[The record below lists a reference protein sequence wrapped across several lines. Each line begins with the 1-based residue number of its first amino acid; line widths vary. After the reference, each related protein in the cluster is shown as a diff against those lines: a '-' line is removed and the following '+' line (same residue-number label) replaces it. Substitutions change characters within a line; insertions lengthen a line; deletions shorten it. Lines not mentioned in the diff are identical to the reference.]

1 MMMYEPAAMASLLN
15 VWVTTN
21 LFVGLLDEEMPVI
34 VNVSADPI
42 PDRYCP
48 TDRVVALD
56 TVNVFDAE
64 VILLP
69 LFELTPTYPVN
80 ETLLYGIIF
89 VVETNVVD
97 TFSVPA
103 VIVAVDEILIT
114 VADVTSV
121 TLTVPLPSDPNDKV
135 VAPVRIAPTAT

>member
-21 LFVGLLDEEMPVI
+21 LFVGLLDEAMPVI

-64 VILLP
+64 VIVLP
-69 LFELTPTYPVN
+69 LFELAPTYPVN
-80 ETLLYGIIF
+80 ATLLYGIIF

-103 VIVAVDEILIT
+103 VIVAVDEILIA

-135 VAPVRIAPTAT
+135 VAPVRIAPTVT

>member
-21 LFVGLLDEEMPVI
+21 LFVGLLDEAMPVI

-56 TVNVFDAE
+56 TVNVFDAL

-80 ETLLYGIIF
+80 ATLLYGIIF
-89 VVETNVVD
+89 VVETNAVD

-103 VIVAVDEILIT
+103 LIVAVEEILIA

-135 VAPVRIAPTAT
+135 VAPVRIAPTVT